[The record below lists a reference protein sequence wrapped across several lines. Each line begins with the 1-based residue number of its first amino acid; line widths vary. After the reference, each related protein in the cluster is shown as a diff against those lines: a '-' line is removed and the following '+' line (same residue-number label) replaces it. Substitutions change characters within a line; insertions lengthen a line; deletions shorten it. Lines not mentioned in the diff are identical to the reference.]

1 MTEDSPILGTAPA
14 AAPVA
19 GAAAPINGPPSGRSR
34 LHVLLARIGPG
45 VITGAADDDPSGI
58 ATYSQV
64 GAQYGYALG
73 WTVLFSTPFMVAVQE
88 ISAWIGRATGRGLG
102 AALADHA
109 PRGVVAVLVGLLV
122 AANVINLGADIG
134 AMAAAAQLVIGG
146 PVAAYAVLLAAVCA
160 TCEIWL
166 SYKRCLLVLKWLALS
181 LFAYVLLLFV
191 VRVPLREVL
200 WGALVPHL
208 EGGGVLTA
216 LVAVLGT
223 TISPYLFF
231 WQAAEEAEDEQAEPD
246 ARPLRDHP
254 RDAPAQM
261 ARIRT
266 DTVTGMVFSNLIA
279 LAIMAGSAATLHV
292 GGVTAVETAAD
303 AAAAL
308 KPLAGSFASA
318 VFAAGIIGTGLLAVP
333 VLAGSAAYGVGEALR
348 WTVGLDRRPRE
359 ARAFYGVIAAATA
372 LGVAITFAPVSP
384 MRALYWSAV
393 INGVVAAPLIAAMV
407 VLGSRA
413 SVMGS
418 LVLPWRLRLMGWATA
433 LLMAAA
439 TGGMLVLD

>member
-1 MTEDSPILGTAPA
+1 MTQDSSALNAA
-14 AAPVA
+14 AAPVP
-19 GAAAPINGPPSGRSR
+19 AATPVRKAPGGGRSR
-34 LHVLLARIGPG
+34 LNALLARVGPG

-73 WTVLFSTPFMVAVQE
+73 WTVLFSIPFMIAVQE
-88 ISAWIGRATGRGLG
+88 ISGWIGRATGRGLG

-109 PRGVVAVLVGLLV
+109 PRSVVATLVGLLV

-134 AMAAAAQLVIGG
+134 AMAGAAQLVLGG
-146 PVAAYAVLLAAVCA
+146 PVAPYTVLLAVVCA
-160 TCEIWL
+160 TCEIWF
-166 SYKRCLLVLKWLALS
+166 SYRRWVVMLKWLALS
-181 LFAYVLLLFV
+181 LFAYVLLLVV

-208 EGGGVLTA
+208 QGGGVLTA

-231 WQAAEEAEDEQAEPD
+231 WQAAEEAEDEQAGPD

-254 RDAPAQM
+254 QDAPAEM

-266 DTVTGMVFSNLIA
+266 DTATGMVFSNLIA
-279 LAIMAGSAATLHV
+279 LAIMAGSAATLHA
-292 GGVTAVETAAD
+292 GGVTEVDTAAD

-308 KPLAGSFASA
+308 KPLAGSFASL

-348 WTVGLDRRPRE
+348 WTVGLDRRFRE

-439 TGGMLVLD
+439 TGGMLVLG